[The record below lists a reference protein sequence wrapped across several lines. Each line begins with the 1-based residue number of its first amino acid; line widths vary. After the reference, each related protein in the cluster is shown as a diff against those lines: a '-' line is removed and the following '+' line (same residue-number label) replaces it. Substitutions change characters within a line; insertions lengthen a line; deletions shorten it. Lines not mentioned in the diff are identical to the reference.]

1 MAIYHTSIKTV
12 SRGKGHSSVAAAAY
26 RAGLLLVEER
36 TGVRHDYRRRSGVV
50 QTLCFVPEH
59 APDWTL
65 SPDDLWTAAEASE
78 RRKDAVVAREFVVA
92 LPHELTDEQRG
103 ELVREMARSLVHRYG
118 FAIQAGIHE
127 PGMRGGLNHHVHLLA
142 TTRRVGTAGLMEKT
156 RELDGGAPGRVE
168 VRWVR
173 EMVASTINR
182 HLAAA
187 GHDDR
192 VDHRSLA
199 DQAADAL
206 SRGDLAA
213 AAILSREPTIHL
225 GKNAA
230 ALESRGAP
238 CELADANARTT
249 DANEAA
255 FAAALARC
263 ETEGRAVPVPNGHT
277 HAQAKRDRSIQKQ
290 SDGRVTTSSASDSP
304 DHQRAKKELEEAL
317 RVARAKLAEAHEIW
331 GEVWM
336 KPYRDMLQRTREL
349 LDRGREFLSS
359 GQVIVTMR
367 DGLSRLVLML
377 DRLKDAALGFAR
389 AEAQERRAA
398 RLLASA
404 EASLEDFGGKH
415 PTPGD
420 MDPIVWAR
428 NRGQLLTKLSKRF
441 EALKLANEAL
451 TPQSEAEFDRQA
463 QVIVGAL
470 EAHAGAMLANHAHD
484 RARPSVPAPV
494 AQARGPRPSL

>member
-50 QTLCFVPEH
+50 QTMCFVPEH

-65 SPDDLWTAAEASE
+65 SPDELWTAAEASE
-78 RRKDAVVAREFVVA
+78 RRRDAVVAREFVVA
-92 LPHELTDEQRG
+92 LPHELTDDERG
-103 ELVREMARSLVHRYG
+103 ELVREIARSLVHRYG
-118 FAIQAGIHE
+118 FAIQASIHE

-142 TTRRVGTAGLMEKT
+142 TTRRIGTAGLMEKT

-187 GHDDR
+187 GHEDR

-213 AAILSREPTIHL
+213 AAILSRAPTIHL

-238 CELADANARTT
+238 CDLADANARTT

-255 FAAALARC
+255 FAAALARF
-263 ETEGRAVPVPNGHT
+263 EIEGRAVPVPYGHT
-277 HAQAKRDRSIQKQ
+277 HAQAKRDRNSPEHLDE
-290 SDGRVTTSSASDSP
+290 SVEASSAPDSCE
-304 DHQRAKKELEEAL
+304 AELEEAW
-317 RVARAKLAEAHEIW
+317 RGARLKLAEAREIW
-331 GEVWM
+331 SEVWM
-336 KPYRDMLQRTREL
+336 APYHEMLSRTREL

-359 GQVIVTMR
+359 DQLIFAVR
-367 DGLSRLVLML
+367 DGLARLVLLL

-404 EASLEDFGGKH
+404 EASLEDFAGKH
-415 PTPGD
+415 PKPGD
-420 MDPIVWAR
+420 MDPVVWAR
-428 NRGQLLTKLSKRF
+428 SRGQLLTKLSKRF

-451 TPQSEAEFDRQA
+451 TPQAEAEFDRQA
-463 QVIVGAL
+463 QVVVGAL
-470 EAHAGAMLANHAHD
+470 ETHAESMLAGHAFD
-484 RARPSVPAPV
+484 LAGPSVQASV
-494 AQARGPRPSL
+494 AQARNPRPSP

>member
-1 MAIYHTSIKTV
+1 M
-12 SRGKGHSSVAAAAY
+12 
-26 RAGLLLVEER
+26 
-36 TGVRHDYRRRSGVV
+36 
-50 QTLCFVPEH
+50 
-59 APDWTL
+59 
-65 SPDDLWTAAEASE
+65 
-78 RRKDAVVAREFVVA
+78 VAREFVVA
-92 LPHELTDEQRG
+92 LPHELTDDQRG
-103 ELVREMARSLVHRYG
+103 ELVRELARSLVHRYG
-118 FAIQAGIHE
+118 FAIQASIHE

-142 TTRRVGTAGLMEKT
+142 TTRRIGTAGLMEKT

-173 EMVASTINR
+173 EMVAATINR

-187 GHDDR
+187 GHADR

-255 FAAALARC
+255 FATALARF

-277 HAQAKRDRSIQKQ
+277 HAQAKRDRSILAHDEG
-290 SDGRVTTSSASDSP
+290 SVATFSASGST
-304 DHQRAKKELEEAL
+304 DHQRAKEELEEAL
-317 RVARAKLAEAHEIW
+317 RVARSKLAEAREIW
-331 GEVWM
+331 GEIWM
-336 KPYRDMLQRTREL
+336 DPYREALQRTREL
-349 LDRGREFLSS
+349 LDRGRELLAN
-359 GQVIVTMR
+359 GQVIVTVR
-367 DGLSRLVLML
+367 DGLTRLVLLL
-377 DRLKDAALGFAR
+377 DRLKNAALGFAR

-404 EASLEDFGGKH
+404 EASLEDFAGKH

-420 MDPIVWAR
+420 MDPAVWAR
-428 NRGQLLTKLSKRF
+428 SRGQLLTKLSKRF
-441 EALKLANEAL
+441 EALKLANEVL
-451 TPQSEAEFDRQA
+451 TPQAEAEFDRQA
-463 QVIVGAL
+463 QIIVGGL
-470 EAHAGAMLANHAHD
+470 EAHADSMLAGHAHD
-484 RARPSVPAPV
+484 RAGPSVPASV
-494 AQARGPRPSL
+494 AQARSPRPSP